1 MRIGG
6 LARAYKE
13 LEVMIMKMFLMA
25 GLVFAADILAVVL
38 IVLSLSVEDWLGLPR
53 GVMLDFIFV
62 AAICYGLA
70 GWIVGK
76 LFMLEFP
83 RGAAKDANHA
93 SLEHPV
99 HPMR

>member
-1 MRIGG
+1 M
-6 LARAYKE
+6 ARAYKE
-13 LEVMIMKMFLMA
+13 LEVMIMKMLLMA

-53 GVMLDFIFV
+53 GVVLDFIFL
-62 AAICYGLA
+62 AAVCYGLA

-83 RGAAKDANHA
+83 RPALEETNH
-93 SLEHPV
+93 SSFEHTV
-99 HPMR
+99 RRMR

>member
-1 MRIGG
+1 
-6 LARAYKE
+6 
-13 LEVMIMKMFLMA
+13 MIMKMFLLA
-25 GLVFAADILAVVL
+25 GLVFAADVLAVVL

-53 GVMLDFIFV
+53 GVVLDFIFV

-83 RGAAKDANHA
+83 RPAAEETTHS

-99 HPMR
+99 RTNR